1 MAVTTIGLFEN
12 RQQAEAAVA
21 RLQENGFDRS
31 SILITENTS
40 DIDRIS
46 RNLQGDA
53 SFYRSFLSNRG
64 TLVAVEAPDDRIH
77 LAAEIL
83 NDRSFGAIDADA
95 RSAEYHASGHTE
107 ARLRDYT
114 DRDLVLPVV
123 EEDIKVGKRQVE
135 RGRVRV
141 YSNVEEVPVEEQ
153 VNLREEHVHVER
165 RPVDRPASEADLTNL
180 PTGSFEIRS
189 TAEEAV
195 VSKEARV
202 VEEVV
207 VSKDVQERTETIRDT
222 VRRTDVNVE
231 EVEGERAVGSRA
243 YETYAT
249 SFRNYYDANL
259 RSSGLTY
266 EDYDPAFRY
275 GYTLANDSTWG
286 NRDWNTVEADVQ
298 RRWEERNPGTWDR
311 FKAAVRHAWD
321 EATGRR

>member
-1 MAVTTIGLFEN
+1 MTVTTIGLFDT
-12 RQQAEAAVA
+12 RQQADAAVA
-21 RLQENGFDRS
+21 RLEASGFNRN
-31 SILITENTS
+31 SIVITESTD
-40 DIDRIS
+40 DIERLS
-46 RNLQGDA
+46 GWLKGDV
-53 SFYRSFLSNRG
+53 SFYRDFLSQRG
-64 TLVAVEAPDDRIH
+64 SIVAVQAPEDRIQ

-83 NDRSFGAIDADA
+83 NDHSVGAIDADA
-95 RSAEYHASGHTE
+95 RSAEYVASGR
-107 ARLRDYT
+107 ADSALRDYT

-123 EEDIKVGKRQVE
+123 EEDIKVGKRAVE

-141 YSNVEEVPVEEQ
+141 YSNVEERPVEEQ
-153 VNLREEHVHVER
+153 VTLREEHVHVDR
-165 RPVDRPASEADLTNL
+165 RPVDRPASEADLTSL
-180 PTGSFEIRS
+180 PSGTFEIRS

-207 VSKDVQERTETIRDT
+207 VSKDVQEHTETIRDT

-249 SFRNYYDANL
+249 GFRNFYTTNL
-259 RSSGLTY
+259 SSSGLTY

-275 GYTLANDSTWG
+275 GYTLANDPNWR
-286 NRDWNTVEADVQ
+286 NRDWTTVESDVQ

-311 FKAAVRHAWD
+311 FKAAVRHAWQ
-321 EATGRR
+321 EATGQR